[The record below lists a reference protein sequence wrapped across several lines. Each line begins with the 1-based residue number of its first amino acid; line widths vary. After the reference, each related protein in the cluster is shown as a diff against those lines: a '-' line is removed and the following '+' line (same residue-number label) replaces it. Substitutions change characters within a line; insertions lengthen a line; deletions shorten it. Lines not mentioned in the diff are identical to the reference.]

1 MQDVSQRSAA
11 HIPRATTE
19 GRPVKVIGNRRRREE
34 RRIAQQAQEIQDQA
48 DREQAE
54 RFLKSFHATTWVPPE
69 EATE

>member
-1 MQDVSQRSAA
+1 M
-11 HIPRATTE
+11 
-19 GRPVKVIGNRRRREE
+19 KVIGNRRRREE

-69 EATE
+69 EPAE